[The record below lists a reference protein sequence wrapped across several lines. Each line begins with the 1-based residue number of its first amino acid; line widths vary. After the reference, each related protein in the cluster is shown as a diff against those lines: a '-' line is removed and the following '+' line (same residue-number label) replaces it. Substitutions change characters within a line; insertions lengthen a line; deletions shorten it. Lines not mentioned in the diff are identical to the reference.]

1 MRPLYT
7 VLFYLALPVV
17 LGRLYWRGIK
27 APNYRQRW
35 QERLGFY
42 SPRDQKPV
50 MWLHAVSVGE
60 VEAAV
65 ALVRLLLARQS
76 ECGVVITTT
85 TPTGSARVQ
94 ALFGDQVEHVYLPYD
109 LPPVVERFL
118 THFRPRCAVFME
130 KELWPNL
137 FTACRNRQMPLYVI
151 NARLSAR
158 SALAYLKIPA
168 LIQPTLACINII
180 AAQTEDDRQ
189 RFIEIGARSEQVR
202 VLGNLK
208 FDLSID
214 AALLEDGVALKRR
227 LFGERFVWII
237 ASTHDNEEAQLLAVY
252 RRLKPA
258 IPSLLCMIAPRHPER
273 FDVVDGWCLEQGFA
287 VVRRSLGQALSA
299 ETDIYLADS
308 LGELKLLYA
317 AADVAFVGGSLVEV
331 GGHNVLEPAAI
342 GVPVLFGPQ
351 MFNFQE
357 IAERMLAMD
366 AAIQCQ
372 TVDDIADAIL
382 DLYQHLETRQ
392 CLVRHAQAFV
402 KQNQG
407 AVSRI
412 AELLST
418 SLMDDSVPG

>member
-1 MRPLYT
+1 
-7 VLFYLALPVV
+7 
-17 LGRLYWRGIK
+17 
-27 APNYRQRW
+27 
-35 QERLGFY
+35 
-42 SPRDQKPV
+42 
-50 MWLHAVSVGE
+50 
-60 VEAAV
+60 
-65 ALVRLLLARQS
+65 
-76 ECGVVITTT
+76 
-85 TPTGSARVQ
+85 
-94 ALFGDQVEHVYLPYD
+94 LFGDQVEHVYLPYD

-137 FTACRNRQMPLYVI
+137 FAACRNRQIPLYVI

-158 SALAYLKIPA
+158 SARAYLKIPA
-168 LIQPTLACINII
+168 LIQPTLACITTI

-189 RFIEIGARSEQVR
+189 RFIEIGARPEQIR

-214 AALLEDGVALKRR
+214 AALLEDGAALKRR

-237 ASTHDNEEAQLLAVY
+237 ASTHDDEEAQLLAAY

-273 FDVVDGWCLEQGFA
+273 FDVVDGWCREQGFA

-357 IAERMLAMD
+357 IAEHMLAMD

-382 DLYQHLETRQ
+382 DLYQHPETCQR
-392 CLVRHAQAFV
+392 LIRHAQAFV
-402 KQNQG
+402 TQNQG

-418 SLMDDSVPG
+418 SLMDDSDSG